1 MSFSTSLFT
10 RSGNILP
17 RTLTK
22 LYSDTKQSYA
32 SANVTPN
39 LNATDNP
46 EIQSIK
52 RDFQIQQDRLLAWG
66 HDWAESNANEAG
78 RLSGKDVEIDEKL
91 DQAGLGEVVASVLS
105 EIQKLLS
112 NAAQLQQPVK
122 VTTRQRGQGL
132 QRMREEWTGEE
143 VQTAKAL
150 LDQTTT
156 CIDVLYNL
164 TDNRRSRSYSSKD
177 SQKKDENTPKDSFS
191 LSTAGRTARGS
202 MHFSHGAAA
211 QAWTTEED
219 ELLVLA
225 KKKGM
230 QWSAISEAYF
240 PEKSGNSCRKRY
252 EILRAKQRSREHPLL
267 QSLQNYHYYIPYADL
282 TFPHLQSDSIAPPPY
297 EETYTSVEDHCL
309 AFYTKTNT
317 NVILSFIDIS
327 QAVGPDDTPMIF
339 SERIDKVRQSMGTF
353 KIVQSDMDTTHGPA
367 STFRT
372 GLAGFTVD
380 LDRSRLAL
388 VYQSPH
394 LRGRPQ
400 TQRSLRN
407 LLNVS
412 SNSPAE
418 QWTPNLE
425 DRFRL
430 AYDVV
435 LSMLHQFRSCLKA
448 DLNSDSVIYV
458 CDRTQE
464 HGLLPRPNI
473 RKSIVLP
480 SAHMVLPAGARP
492 TDVHSLMYRHPTD
505 SVSDEQTPAHQLY
518 SIGLVLLEVG
528 LWIPLSKLWKEKYD
542 ANAFMHKLKSAYVHR
557 LASKCGSRYLRLVKQ
572 CMNASEAAQLSA
584 NASDVR
590 QKYASATAILLEV
603 AKELRVCCALDEAG
617 PPPLAELDQFI
628 PQATS
633 NLEDFPRDLGPQ
645 VEEDSSMLDAPPTP
659 LSLSDETE
667 IKTSQSEPLPTS
679 PHRAT
684 DLVLRKFPHIDI
696 PQSDLDDWNLRLMP
710 RLSKLLQSALAGS
723 PESCSV
729 SLMMVGADEEHA
741 KTTICIQCQNT
752 SKVQKAL
759 LRGFRAK
766 RGWGVAIFK
775 GSILKSGRRRRRQPR
790 KQQRKAEQLAMSE
803 SGQKLREQYY
813 QTQPSCGASI
823 GAYKNGEHLPPVSF
837 GGTIL
842 VDGEPYGMT
851 VHHMLDDVSDEEED
865 VVPTAPVRSMANRME
880 AQDDQT
886 MYPELHNGSHLQLE
900 ESTDADAHYPSRIEL
915 DDEDT
920 ISEADSD
927 TSTIRPDY
935 CAFDEDG
942 NEFWFLDNDK
952 EDAPELDSDEGSS
965 ESSEPDEED
974 SASVGDSPGVDPFD
988 EEELQI
994 TQPAI
999 DDVDDDFFPCEEDRD
1014 EDHLDSHS
1022 FGFLHASSGIRRISY
1037 PVGGASH
1044 KHEVD
1049 WALIRVRDERLSV
1062 GNSVSQQLSSQTTSS
1077 QRRGKGGSKRAKTS
1091 RETLDHD
1098 LKLKVITPCHELAGT
1113 EVYCCGRSSGFKKGR
1128 ISQAMA
1134 LVKFHGR
1141 QSFSSSWCVEGGFG
1155 GEFMKSI
1162 LSIFTLFIWQRLT

>member
-10 RSGNILP
+10 RSGNLLP
-17 RTLTK
+17 RRLTK

-39 LNATDNP
+39 LNAIDNP

-66 HDWAESNANEAG
+66 HDWAETNASNEAG

-112 NAAQLQQPVK
+112 SAAQLQHPVK
-122 VTTRQRGQGL
+122 VTTRRREQAL
-132 QRMREEWTGEE
+132 PRMREEWTAEE
-143 VQTAKAL
+143 VTTAKSL
-150 LDQTTT
+150 LEQTTT

-164 TDNRRSRSYSSKD
+164 TDNRRSRSYNSKD
-177 SQKKDENTPKDSFS
+177 SRSENRSPQKDSFL
-191 LSTAGRTARGS
+191 LSKNTLSAELSSKRPRPHS
-202 MHFSHGAAA
+202 M
-211 QAWTTEED
+211 
-219 ELLVLA
+219 L
-225 KKKGM
+225 K
-230 QWSAISEAYF
+230 
-240 PEKSGNSCRKRY
+240 
-252 EILRAKQRSREHPLL
+252 
-267 QSLQNYHYYIPYADL
+267 SLQNHPYHIPYADFA
-282 TFPHLQSDSIAPPPY
+282 FPHLQSDSIAPPPY
-297 EETYTSVEDHCL
+297 EETNTREEQRCL
-309 AFYTKTNT
+309 AFNTKTST
-317 NVILSFIDIS
+317 NVILSFVEVTRPIYS
-327 QAVGPDDTPMIF
+327 QGAPRKAL
-339 SERIDKVRQSMGTF
+339 ERIGKLRPSMGTF
-353 KIVQSDMDTTHGPA
+353 GVAQRDKDTSDAPA
-367 STFRT
+367 SAFEPVF
-372 GLAGFTVD
+372 AGFTVD
-380 LDRSRLAL
+380 LDRSRFAL

-394 LRGRPQ
+394 LSGRPQ
-400 TQRSLRN
+400 TQRSLWE
-407 LLNVS
+407 LLSVS
-412 SNSPAE
+412 VSPAE

-430 AYDVV
+430 AYGVV
-435 LSMLHQFRSCLKA
+435 FSMLHQFRSCLKA
-448 DLNSDSVIYV
+448 ELSSHSVV
-458 CDRTQE
+458 HVWDRPQE
-464 HGLLPRPNI
+464 HGVQQRSNI
-473 RKSIVLP
+473 RNPIVLP
-480 SAHMVLPAGARP
+480 SAHLVFPASESSPDG
-492 TDVHSLMYRHPTD
+492 HSLMYRHPAQNY
-505 SVSDEQTPAHQLY
+505 SDEPTPFHELY
-518 SIGLVLLEVG
+518 SIGLVLLEIG
-528 LWIPLSKLWKEKYD
+528 LWVPLSRLWKYKYD
-542 ANAFMHKLKSAYVHR
+542 RESFMHKLKSAYLHR

-572 CMNASEAAQLSA
+572 CMNACEALPPSFSA
-584 NASDVR
+584 TDTR
-590 QKYASATAILLEV
+590 QKYANATLILLEV
-603 AKELRVCCALDEAG
+603 ARELRVCCALDEAG
-617 PPPLAELDQFI
+617 PPPLAELDQFEPDNASI
-628 PQATS
+628 LINVPT
-633 NLEDFPRDLGPQ
+633 DLTPPVDG
-645 VEEDSSMLDAPPTP
+645 DSSMLDAPPTP

-667 IKTSQSEPLPTS
+667 IKSSEPDPTPS
-679 PHRAT
+679 SLHRAA
-684 DLVLRKFPHIDI
+684 DPILRKFPHIDI

-729 SLMMVGADEEHA
+729 SLMMVGSTEEQA

-752 SKVQKAL
+752 TKVQKAL

-790 KQQRKAEQLAMSE
+790 KQQRKAEQIAMSE

-851 VHHMLDDVSDEEED
+851 VHHMLDEISDEEED
-865 VVPTAPVRSMANRME
+865 AVPSAPVRSMANRIE
-880 AQDDQT
+880 AQDELSLH
-886 MYPELHNGSHLQLE
+886 PELHRNSILPLE
-900 ESTDADAHYPSRIEL
+900 ESANYDVQYPSRIEL
-915 DDEDT
+915 DDEDVD
-920 ISEADSD
+920 SEADSD

-942 NEFWFLDNDK
+942 NEFWFLDTHA
-952 EDAPELDSDEGSS
+952 EDAPELEADEGSS
-965 ESSEPDEED
+965 ESSESDEEED

-1022 FGFLHASSGIRRISY
+1022 FGYLHASSGIRRVSY
-1037 PVGGASH
+1037 SVGGAAL

-1049 WALIRVRDERLSV
+1049 WALIRVKDERLNV
-1062 GNSVSQQLSSQTTSS
+1062 GNAVSEQLSSSTTGFH
-1077 QRRGKGGSKRAKTS
+1077 RRGKRGSTRAKS
-1091 RETLDHD
+1091 AHKIINHD
-1098 LKLKVITPCHELAGT
+1098 LRLKAVTPCAELAGT
-1113 EVYCCGRSSGFKKGR
+1113 EVYCCGRSSGFKQGR

-1141 QSFSSSWCVEGGFG
+1141 HSFSSSWCVEGGFG
-1155 GEFMKSI
+1155 GESMRSI
-1162 LSIFTLFIWQRLT
+1162 SGVFASFIWQWLTYSQI

>member
-1 MSFSTSLFT
+1 MSFSASLFT

-112 NAAQLQQPVK
+112 NAAQLHQPVK
-122 VTTRQRGQGL
+122 VGTRQRGQAL
-132 QRMREEWTGEE
+132 PRMREEWTGEE
-143 VQTAKAL
+143 VKTAKVL

-164 TDNRRSRSYSSKD
+164 TDNRRSRSYNSKD
-177 SQKKDENTPKDSFS
+177 APKKENDPQMNSFS
-191 LSTAGRTARGS
+191 LSTD
-202 MHFSHGAAA
+202 A
-211 QAWTTEED
+211 QTTE
-219 ELLVLA
+219 V
-225 KKKGM
+225 
-230 QWSAISEAYF
+230 I
-240 PEKSGNSCRKRY
+240 RKRP
-252 EILRAKQRSREHPLL
+252 RVHVML
-267 QSLQNYHYYIPYADL
+267 QSLQSHYYYLPYTDF
-282 TFPHLQSDSIAPPPY
+282 TFPHFQSDSMAPPPY
-297 EETYTSVEDHCL
+297 EETNTHGEQRCL
-309 AFYTKTNT
+309 ALNIKTNT
-317 NVILSFIDIS
+317 NVILSFVDIS
-327 QAVGPDDTPMIF
+327 QTALPEGTMHNF
-339 SERIDKVRQSMGTF
+339 LERIEKLGQSMGTF
-353 KIVQSDMDTTHGPA
+353 VTAEHDQNTSHRPA
-367 STFRT
+367 SAFEPV
-372 GLAGFTVD
+372 LAGFTVD
-380 LDRSRLAL
+380 LDRSRFAL
-388 VYQSPH
+388 VHQSPH
-394 LRGRPQ
+394 LSGRPQ
-400 TQRSLRN
+400 TQRSLWEI
-407 LLNVS
+407 LNVGM
-412 SNSPAE
+412 SPAE

-425 DRFRL
+425 DRFKL
-430 AYDVV
+430 AYGVV
-435 LSMLHQFRSCLKA
+435 FSMLHQFKSCL
-448 DLNSDSVIYV
+448 NIEVSSHSIIHVRN
-458 CDRTQE
+458 RTQE
-464 HGLLPRPNI
+464 HGYQQRPNI
-473 RKSIVLP
+473 RNPIVLP
-480 SAHMVLPAGARP
+480 SAHVAFPTTARSS
-492 TDVHSLMYRHPTD
+492 DVHFLMYRHPAET
-505 SVSDEQTPAHQLY
+505 VSDELTPVHDLY
-518 SIGLVLLEVG
+518 STSLVLLEIG
-528 LWIPLSKLWKEKYD
+528 LWVPLSRLWKEKYD
-542 ANAFMHKLKSAYVHR
+542 ANSFMHKLKSAYVHR
-557 LASKCGSRYLRLVKQ
+557 LASKCGSRYLRLVRL
-572 CMNASEAAQLSA
+572 CMNASEAVTLSA
-584 NASDVR
+584 SATDIR
-590 QKYASATAILLEV
+590 QKYADATAILLEV

-617 PPPLAELDQFI
+617 PPPLAELDQFM
-628 PQATS
+628 PQVAS
-633 NLEDFPRDLGPQ
+633 NLEDLPRDPAPQ
-645 VEEDSSMLDAPPTP
+645 IEEDSSMLDAPPTP

-667 IKTSQSEPLPTS
+667 VKTSQSEPLPTS
-679 PHRAT
+679 PRRAT
-684 DLVLRKFPHIDI
+684 DPVLRKFPHIDI

-729 SLMMVGADEEHA
+729 SLMMVGPDEERA

-752 SKVQKAL
+752 TKVQKAL

-803 SGQKLREQYY
+803 GGRKLREQYY

-851 VHHMLDDVSDEEED
+851 VHHMLDDVSDEEKD
-865 VVPTAPVRSMANRME
+865 SIPSAPVRSMANRME
-880 AQDDQT
+880 AQDHQS

-900 ESTDADAHYPSRIEL
+900 ESTVADAHYSSRIEL

-965 ESSEPDEED
+965 ESSESDEEEE

-1022 FGFLHASSGIRRISY
+1022 FGYLYASSGIRRVSY

-1049 WALIRVRDERLSV
+1049 WALIRVRDERLNM
-1062 GNSVSQQLSSQTTSS
+1062 GNSVSQQLSSQTTGS
-1077 QRRGKGGSKRAKTS
+1077 QRRGKGGSERAKITGEILN
-1091 RETLDHD
+1091 RD
-1098 LKLKVITPCHELAGT
+1098 LKLNVVTPCHKLAGT

-1155 GEFMKSI
+1155 GKLLRSI
-1162 LSIFTLFIWQRLT
+1162 SNIYGSFIWQPLTYSQS